1 MPGGEDLALMAHL
14 MRRAGFGANRDELEA
29 RTAQGYAATVEE
41 LLNPELQ
48 PPFDDDLAYR
58 YVPYYRMGT
67 GIPSY
72 QCYWMYRMVAT
83 QRPLEEKMTLFWHH
97 IFATSHSK
105 MNRNPQMNQQ
115 LQLFRGFALGNFR
128 TILVELSKDP
138 AMIYWLDNN
147 ENHNGA
153 PNENYG
159 RELLELFSMG
169 VGMDQGFNYSEDDV
183 KECARAFTGWTMAP
197 QLPRY
202 PYGDYCWQF
211 EYQAGDHDDGE
222 KVFLGERG
230 RFNGDDIVDIIV
242 RQPATARFLS
252 RHLYNFFVADEPQVP
267 AWQTTPPQDPE
278 AIAILEAEYFRSNY
292 DVRSM
297 LRALFN
303 SDFFK
308 QSRYRKVKSPA
319 ELVAGVM
326 RLVDDYTSPKPNS
339 HEIAFAS
346 TYMGQELLGP
356 PTVEGWHTGRE
367 WIDSGA
373 LVERV
378 NFAADRVGDVNNPGV
393 RRMVDRLQAGAEAM
407 TAEQL
412 VDACLDLA
420 GPVAVSDARRDEL
433 VTHVGR
439 DGDAR
444 PGAEEFE
451 KRVTSLLR
459 LIVSS
464 REFQFA

>member
-1 MPGGEDLALMAHL
+1 
-14 MRRAGFGANRDELEA
+14 
-29 RTAQGYAATVEE
+29 
-41 LLNPELQ
+41 
-48 PPFDDDLAYR
+48 
-58 YVPYYRMGT
+58 
-67 GIPSY
+67 
-72 QCYWMYRMVAT
+72 
-83 QRPLEEKMTLFWHH
+83 
-97 IFATSHSK
+97 
-105 MNRNPQMNQQ
+105 
-115 LQLFRGFALGNFR
+115 
-128 TILVELSKDP
+128 
-138 AMIYWLDNN
+138 MIYWLDNN

-267 AWQTTPPQDPE
+267 AWQTTAPQDPE

-308 QSRYRKVKSPA
+308 QSRHRKVKSPA

-451 KRVTSLLR
+451 KRVTSLPPSHRILPRVPIR
-459 LIVSS
+459 LVDRCSHDNY
-464 REFQFA
+464 

>member
-1 MPGGEDLALMAHL
+1 MALMAHL
-14 MRRAGFGANRDELEA
+14 MRRAGFGANRDELEG

>member
-267 AWQTTPPQDPE
+267 AWQTTAPQDPE